1 MQIDLRL
8 PENKRSP
15 PGAKRNRRHAKNGL
29 IERNR
34 CIYVSHGQYEVI
46 ETLNLHRDS

>member
-15 PGAKRNRRHAKNGL
+15 ACTKRNRRHAKNGL
-29 IERNR
+29 IERSR
-34 CIYVSHGQYEVI
+34 RIYVSHGQNEMI
-46 ETLNLHRDS
+46 KTLNLHPDS